1 VSEKPASDPYALLG
15 VAVDADA
22 ATIRAA
28 YLGLIK
34 ERHPDRRGEGEAG
47 AGASALNAAYALLR
61 NAERRRAYDLG
72 RRKAAA
78 LPVVAAPPR
87 PIAPPRSRVGLWLGL
102 PVVLALAW
110 VAALLGQRAYEQTAP
125 RIAPS
130 AEADAKEAAEKAP
143 GPPSGWVDGAM
154 VDQAVGNL
162 VALRAAGRTAE
173 IERYSR
179 TCSAQFEGDPNPLRA
194 DHCIAFDIAAATLRT
209 PGKAD
214 APPPEAVARHNS
226 MLRRLFAEPVA
237 TEMRL
242 REIRA
247 ETVSAI
253 ARRLAASREP
263 ERERR

>member
-1 VSEKPASDPYALLG
+1 VSEQPPNDPYALLG

-28 YLGLIK
+28 YLRLIK
-34 ERHPDRRGEGEAG
+34 ERHPDRRGDREAG

-61 NAERRRAYDLG
+61 NPERRRAYDLA

-78 LPVVAAPPR
+78 LPVVVAPPR
-87 PIAPPRSRVGLWLGL
+87 TVGRPRSWIGWWLGL
-102 PVVLALAW
+102 PVVLGLAW

-125 RIAPS
+125 RVAPLDV
-130 AEADAKEAAEKAP
+130 AEGREAAEEAP
-143 GPPSGWVDGAM
+143 GPPGGWVDGAM
-154 VDQAVGNL
+154 VDQAVANL

-179 TCSAQFEGDPNPLRA
+179 TCSAQFDGDPNPLRA
-194 DHCIAFDIAAATLRT
+194 DHCIAFDVAAATLRT
-209 PGKAD
+209 PGKAS
-214 APPPEAVARHNS
+214 APPPEVAARHVA
-226 MLRRLFAEPVA
+226 MLRRLFEEPVA

-253 ARRLAASREP
+253 ARRLAASRRP